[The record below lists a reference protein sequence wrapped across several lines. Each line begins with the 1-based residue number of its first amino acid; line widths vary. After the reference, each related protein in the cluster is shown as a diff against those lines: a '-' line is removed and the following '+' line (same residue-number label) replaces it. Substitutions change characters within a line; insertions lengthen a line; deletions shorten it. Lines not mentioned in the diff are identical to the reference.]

1 MFSLWGFFM
10 MLALLSA
17 VVMVALILL
26 QQGKG
31 ADMGSSFGAGAS
43 GSLFGATGSANPL
56 SKATG
61 IAAGIFLAS
70 TLALTY
76 IGSQSQR
83 TNSVVGKPV
92 DSVFNSVASGAVPGA
107 AKAASAASAAASA
120 AAGLPAVEAP
130 PAPAAVAPAKTVSAA
145 RK

>member
-1 MFSLWGFFM
+1 MFSVWGFFM

-17 VVMVALILL
+17 IVMVGLILL

-43 GSLFGATGSANPL
+43 GSLFGASGSANPL
-56 SKATG
+56 SKATA

-76 IGSQSQR
+76 IGSRSP
-83 TNSVVGKPV
+83 TAAVGKPV
-92 DSVFNSVASGAVPGA
+92 ESVLSTVGSGAVPGA
-107 AKAASAASAAASA
+107 AVAGAASATASAASSAAPASLPAASQ
-120 AAGLPAVEAP
+120 
-130 PAPAAVAPAKTVSAA
+130 AK
-145 RK
+145 K

>member
-17 VVMVALILL
+17 IVMVILILL

-43 GSLFGATGSANPL
+43 GSLFGASGSANPL

-76 IGSQSQR
+76 IGYHRSS
-83 TNSVVGKPV
+83 SVVGKPV

-107 AKAASAASAAASA
+107 ANAASAASSAASA

-130 PAPAAVAPAKTVSAA
+130 PVPAAAAAAAKTASAV